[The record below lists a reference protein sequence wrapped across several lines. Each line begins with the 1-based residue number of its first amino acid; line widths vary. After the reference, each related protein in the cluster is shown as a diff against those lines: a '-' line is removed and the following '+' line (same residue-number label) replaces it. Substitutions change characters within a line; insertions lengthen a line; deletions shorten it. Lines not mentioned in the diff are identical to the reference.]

1 MCGVGLIPHVV
12 EKNTTFDSIMTSF
25 MYGFT
30 FKSKLEDGFYVFYKI
45 SGPFVVNMIKQT
57 IQDTII
63 DTL

>member
-12 EKNTTFDSIMTSF
+12 EKNPTFDSIMTSF

-45 SGPFVVNMIKQT
+45 SGQY
-57 IQDTII
+57 D
-63 DTL
+63 